1 MKENLIAV
9 ARISTPH
16 GVRGEV
22 KLLPLTDF
30 PRRFEQTESLLLA
43 DGTRLVLESAR
54 MNKNV
59 VLVKFR
65 GMDTP
70 EVWTKLRHQELFVTE
85 DALMPLPEGQYYI
98 HQIIGLSVVDE
109 KGAELGK
116 VADVLQTGSND
127 VYAVNTL
134 DGGELLLP
142 AIESVVHEIN
152 MEQRRMT
159 VTVPEYW
166 E

>member
-1 MKENLIAV
+1 MKNNLIAV

-30 PRRFEQTESLLLA
+30 PRRFEQTESLLMA
-43 DGTRLVLESAR
+43 DGTRLILESAR
-54 MNKNV
+54 MNKDV

-70 EVWTKLRHQELFVTE
+70 EVWAPLRHQELYVTE
-85 DALMPLPEGQYYI
+85 DALMPLPPGQYYI
-98 HQIIGLSVVDE
+98 HQVIGLTVVDNS
-109 KGAELGK
+109 GSTLGT
-116 VADVLQTGSND
+116 VSDVLQTGSND
-127 VYAVNTL
+127 VYAVKTL

-142 AIESVVHEIN
+142 AIESVIHSIDIVN
-152 MEQRRMT
+152 SRMT

-166 E
+166 